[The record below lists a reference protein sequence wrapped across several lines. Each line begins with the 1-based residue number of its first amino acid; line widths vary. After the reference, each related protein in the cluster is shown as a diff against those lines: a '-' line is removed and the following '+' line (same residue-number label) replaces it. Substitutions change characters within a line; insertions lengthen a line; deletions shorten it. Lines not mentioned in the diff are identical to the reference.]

1 MNDIKEALDK
11 LTEYSLV
18 NNDELSDYW
27 TALGALYFRSRD
39 CWSAAF
45 TIAIQNEILDIV
57 KYMEDNFDIVEEEV
71 EIVVTRTKK
80 ELREKNG
87 SI

>member
-1 MNDIKEALDK
+1 
-11 LTEYSLV
+11 
-18 NNDELSDYW
+18 
-27 TALGALYFRSRD
+27 
-39 CWSAAF
+39 
-45 TIAIQNEILDIV
+45 
-57 KYMEDNFDIVEEEV
+57 MEDNFDIVEEEV